1 MEKQINSM
9 EAKERGSYFDI
20 TPIIKELDIA
30 NGVIYDTAGFFPSEK
45 ETELKNKKKEL
56 MNELQRRFQLELTAM
71 GLSVE
76 ENNHYHGLDIKI
88 TNLDQFIDYMKK
100 INTGNPS
107 ETQINGIKKVIENSY
122 NHIIFNAE
130 FESGEGS
137 ADILIDF
144 VSSID
149 GFKEQCEKL
158 DPDGSNG
165 VSKKAKEISEIIE
178 IAKQGYLREYLL
190 GEGLLYGPK
199 HNYGI
204 ANIHKPMLDG
214 SFILSEDPEGPMR
227 STEEVLKDSLD
238 NYKGIWDRTLY
249 TVREI
254 KNGGN
259 EKAKD
264 FLVKIFSNLKASI
277 DYIEDDV
284 YSSSP
289 VYYKAKDFLS
299 DLMRDVRKKLEDLER
314 S

>member
-1 MEKQINSM
+1 M

-20 TPIIKELDIA
+20 TPILKELDVT
-30 NGVIYDTAGFFPSEK
+30 NGVLYDTAGFFPSEK
-45 ETELKNKKKEL
+45 ESELKNKKKEL
-56 MNELQRRFQLELTAM
+56 RSELKRRFELELTAM

-76 ENNHYHGLDIKI
+76 ENSHYHALDIKI
-88 TNLDQFIDYMKK
+88 VNLDQFIDYLKK

-130 FESGEGS
+130 FESDEGS

-165 VSKKAKEISEIIE
+165 VSKKAKKISEIIE
-178 IAKQGYLREYLL
+178 IAKHGYLSEYLL
-190 GEGLLYGPK
+190 GEELLYGPED
-199 HNYGI
+199 NYGI
-204 ANIHKPMLDG
+204 TNIHKPMLDG
-214 SFILSEDPEGPMR
+214 SFIHSEDPEGPIR
-227 STEEVLKDSLD
+227 STKEVLKDSLD
-238 NYKGIWDRTLY
+238 NYKRIWDDALY
-249 TVREI
+249 TVRKI

-259 EKAKD
+259 EKAKNL
-264 FLVKIFSNLKASI
+264 LVKIFSNLKASI

-284 YSSSP
+284 YNSSP
-289 VYYKAKDFLS
+289 LYYEAKDFLS